1 MMPLLE
7 TIRAYLGWCPMRD
20 SMRLDLAVRP
30 ATAAAPGGRD
40 GPLRVRPGWW
50 HRYHNQLLV
59 AALAFSAAA
68 AIAFLLVED
77 VWGYP
82 AVGTGLAIGAGG
94 ALGFLLGY
102 RKQYARVAAG
112 EFIRANM
119 SRRLRIARDLSWP
132 VAFILLAV
140 CMAYFVRSGMFGHIL
155 GFMLAL
161 SLMGWISYG
170 VTILWE
176 RRHRTTLIAENGS
189 MYTLDT
195 AMQGECGGE
204 EGVVWR

>member
-1 MMPLLE
+1 MMLKVFGA
-7 TIRAYLGWCPMRD
+7 IRRLMGWCPMAG
-20 SMRLDLAVRP
+20 SMRTDLAVRP
-30 ATAAAPGGRD
+30 ATTAVPGGE
-40 GPLRVRPGWW
+40 GGISPTGPGWW

-59 AALAFSAAA
+59 AAVAFSAAA
-68 AIAFLLVED
+68 AAAFLLIED
-77 VWGYP
+77 VPGHPTVW
-82 AVGTGLAIGAGG
+82 TGLAIGVG
-94 ALGFLLGY
+94 AFIGFLLGC

-140 CMAYFVRSGMFGHIL
+140 CMAYFVRSGMFGQIL

-176 RRHRTTLIAENGS
+176 WRHRTTLIAKNGS

-195 AMQGECGGE
+195 ATEGES
-204 EGVVWR
+204 V